1 MLPSALAD
9 IANCTLGN
17 AALEMGIHSAE
28 GKTLAAFVACLLE
41 GVIVKLSVVA
51 AIMLD
56 ANAMLGGKGLKCS
69 PGGNGLD
76 GGVIDLEMDELQTR
90 VVVHKAGPAP
100 VALLGKCPLQVGK
113 RIPLWLMTFG

>member
-1 MLPSALAD
+1 LLPSALAD

-51 AIMLD
+51 VIMLD